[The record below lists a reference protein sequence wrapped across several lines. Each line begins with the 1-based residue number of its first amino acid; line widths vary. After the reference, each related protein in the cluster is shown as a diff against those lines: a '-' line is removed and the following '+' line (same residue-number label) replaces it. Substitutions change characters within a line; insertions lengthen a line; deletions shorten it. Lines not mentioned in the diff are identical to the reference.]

1 MNRKLLKELTEI
13 LRASSLPD
21 VDDDEFTPDAVSVAF
36 AEMWSSNPATPI
48 NTAWGMAQV
57 LTAID
62 LHLPP
67 TAR

>member
-21 VDDDEFTPDAVSVAF
+21 VDDDDFTPDAVSAAF
-36 AEMWSSNPATPI
+36 VEMWSANPATPI

-57 LTAID
+57 LTGID
-62 LHLPP
+62 RLLPP
-67 TAR
+67 TAH